1 MKESATKLLSILVPA
16 FNEEENLPL
25 VFPRLTQ
32 ILGTLPAHID
42 YEVIVLDN
50 ASTDRTPIIARKF
63 CETNR
68 RWKLLR
74 YSRDFGFE
82 SSVVAGLDHAR
93 GDAVV
98 LLASDLQDP
107 PELIPEFVRRWEE
120 GFEVVGGILQKR
132 RDYRVLKTIGAKI
145 AYWLIYTLSD
155 CKIPPNATDF
165 RLLDRKVVDALKR
178 LREPDRYLRGL
189 VHWVGFRRFY
199 IPYDRAARSGGR
211 STAGVWFCV
220 RYALNAMLCFST
232 KPLRLATFFGG
243 FVVVGSFAYALFAFA
258 VHFLRI
264 SFIPVAPP
272 GITTIVLLISFFLGF
287 NTMFLGIIGE
297 YIARIYNQGKNRPLY
312 LVDEQMNFDECE
324 EDRRTSSAKR
334 RFADSVNAGRAE
346 QGTRLV

>member
-16 FNEEENLPL
+16 FNEENNLPL

-32 ILGTLPAHID
+32 VLGTLPAHIH

-50 ASTDRTPIIARKF
+50 ASTDRTPIIAREF
-63 CETNR
+63 CERDR

-74 YSRDFGFE
+74 YSRNFGFE
-82 SSVVAGLDHAR
+82 SSVLAGLDHAH
-93 GDAVV
+93 GGAVV

-120 GFEVVGGILQKR
+120 GFEVVGGVLRKR
-132 RDYRVLKTIGAKI
+132 RDYRILKTIGAKI

-189 VHWVGFRRFY
+189 VHWVGFRRIY
-199 IPYDRAARSGGR
+199 VLYDRAARSGGR
-211 STAGVWFCV
+211 STAGIWFCI
-220 RYALNAMLCFST
+220 RYALNAILCFST
-232 KPLRLATFFGG
+232 KPLRLATLFGG
-243 FVVVGSFAYALFAFA
+243 FVAAASFIYALFAFA
-258 VHFLRI
+258 VHFLRL

-272 GITTIVLLISFFLGF
+272 GVTTIVLLISFFLGL
-287 NTMFLGIIGE
+287 NTMFLGLIGE

-312 LVDEQMNFDECE
+312 LVDEQVNFDEGVE
-324 EDRRTSSAKR
+324 NRRASSTQR
-334 RFADSVNAGRAE
+334 GFDGSVSVNRAE
-346 QGTRLV
+346 EGARLL